1 MWEGRSGM
9 ARGQRTPKIRKL
21 VRKKYGGDETWRF
34 GPTLA
39 AEHLP
44 REDRFEVHPD
54 LLSH

>member
-1 MWEGRSGM
+1 M